1 MGEIMKK
8 LALLLLASAVCV
20 WAADFWT
27 SKPYTDWSAKE
38 LQRIMTDSPWAHR
51 VDVEVAVRMPN
62 VASQSEGGGRGRGK
76 GGGGGG
82 DIATADGGATSGA
95 DLTGTRGGAGGA
107 GGPAGA
113 NDGPVTQTMP
123 VMLIWQTAL
132 PVKQVL
138 MKAKFGAEAASSAE
152 AKAYLEREEQ
162 YIVLNVG
169 GLPASAGQSGDGD
182 AKAALLKLT
191 ALNVKGKDPLRAVE
205 VQFTKRERVV
215 DALFFFPRPAA
226 GSSGAFSA
234 DDKELEF
241 STKFEKLAV
250 KYRFK
255 LKDMVYHGKLEL

>member
-1 MGEIMKK
+1 MGGLMKK
-8 LALLLLASAVCV
+8 LALLLLACAVCM

-38 LQRIMTDSPWAHR
+38 LQKMMSDSPWAHR
-51 VDVEVAVRMPN
+51 VDVELSVRMPN
-62 VASQSEGGGRGRGK
+62 VSSQSESGGRGRGK
-76 GGGGGG
+76 GGGGG

-95 DLTGTRGGAGGA
+95 DLSGTRGGA

-113 NDGPVTQTMP
+113 GGGPNDGPVTQTMP
-123 VMLIWQTAL
+123 VMLVWQTAL
-132 PVKQVL
+132 PVKQAL
-138 MKAKFGAEAASSAE
+138 MKAKFGAEAASSAD
-152 AKAYLEREEQ
+152 AKTYLEREEQ

-169 GLPASAGQSGDGD
+169 GLPTYAAQSAEGD

-191 ALNVKGKDPLRAVE
+191 SLNVKGKDPLRAVE
-205 VQFTKRERVV
+205 VQFSKRERVV
-215 DALFFFPRPAA
+215 DALFFFPRATA
-226 GSSGAFSA
+226 GSSGAFSS

-255 LKDMVYHGKLEL
+255 LKDMLYHGKLEL